1 MNKSDI
7 KEELISKMKIELK
20 DTLFYM
26 PGETIEGTIKLF
38 PEYKLKIKDNKLHLK
53 LNFLQYEFWEYNNT
67 KIDEL
72 KNIYKTDLDS
82 SNFEYNLIDEEQQD
96 FEENKKFG
104 NFSVLLIEKEDKKS
118 IEIPFK
124 FKINEKNTKLLPT
137 FQYETD
143 KYILGIR
150 HLLTVK
156 CEEYN
161 STNYIGLFIGKIKDE
176 NFIQPKTINMEY
188 NTLLDKI
195 NIEIKLSKQSFWF
208 GEKINFEFGSKSKHT
223 YGRNWNFKNIFYRKI
238 EWKGYL
244 KNSLLDKK
252 IFAVDDNSEIHYEN
266 KNDDDEFG
274 ILEYCSYLAIYGLV
288 GEGLGG
294 VTGAIGG
301 GLILKNSYLLLGSF
315 FGGCISGLIGA
326 FGGGLLGMLIL
337 NYSPQTTNF
346 SEKYALEAS
355 KENNNI
361 NDKIKEELLKFIFF
375 KDNKIVGF
383 IKFKENI
390 TPPVNG
396 YYFKCDFN
404 LKIETMIP
412 GLISN
417 SDNKKAVKLK
427 LDFYDGE
434 KYILDMKKLLSLN
447 K

>member
-38 PEYKLKIKDNKLHLK
+38 PGYKLKIKDNKLHFK

-82 SNFEYNLIDEEQQD
+82 SSFEYNLIDEEQQD

-118 IEIPFK
+118 IEIPFR

-195 NIEIKLSKQSFWF
+195 NIEIKFSKQSFWF
-208 GEKINFEFGSKSKHT
+208 GEKINFDFGSKSKHT

-274 ILEYCSYLAIYGLV
+274 ILEYCGYMFIYGLA

-294 VTGAIGG
+294 AIGAIGG

-361 NDKIKEELLKFIFF
+361 NDKIKEELLKFIYF

-417 SDNKKAVKLK
+417 SDSKKAVKLK

>member
-38 PEYKLKIKDNKLHLK
+38 PGYKLKIKDNKLHLK

-82 SNFEYNLIDEEQQD
+82 SSFEYNLIEEEQED
-96 FEENKKFG
+96 FDENKKFG

-118 IEIPFK
+118 IEIPFT
-124 FKINEKNTKLLPT
+124 FKIDEKNTKLLPT

-195 NIEIKLSKQSFWF
+195 NIEIKFSKQSFWF
-208 GEKINFEFGSKSKHT
+208 GEKINFAFGSESKHT

-252 IFAVDDNSEIHYEN
+252 IFAVDDNSEIQYEN
-266 KNDDDEFG
+266 KNDDDE
-274 ILEYCSYLAIYGLV
+274 YGLLDYIFCGIISASI

-301 GLILKNSYLLLGSF
+301 GLIFKNSYLLLGSLL
-315 FGGCISGLIGA
+315 GGCISGIIGGIGA
-326 FGGGLLGMLIL
+326 SFLGTLIL
-337 NYSPQTTNF
+337 AYSPKTTNF
-346 SEKYALEAS
+346 SEKYAIEAS

-361 NDKIKEELLKFIFF
+361 NDKIKEELLKFIYF

-417 SDNKKAVKLK
+417 SDSKKAVKLK